1 MMVNYLEH
9 IEVNPEK
16 RFGRPVIKGTRITVY
31 DILNLL
37 ANGQQIEEILED
49 FPELTQADIK
59 ACLAYAADKESR
71 LRIAS

>member
-1 MMVNYLEH
+1 MINYLEH

-37 ANGQQIEEILED
+37 ANGQQIEEIIDD
-49 FPELTQADIK
+49 FPELTQANIR
-59 ACLAYAADKESR
+59 ACLAYAADKENR
-71 LRIAS
+71 LLVAS